1 MSTLPIT
8 PIHTNNAPAAIG
20 PFSQACIAGDFLF
33 ISGQGGIS
41 PESGKVAG
49 SSLESQA
56 EQLMQNLKAILEQAG
71 TDFSRVVKATCFL
84 ADMDDFSAFNAIY
97 AKYFTSKPAR
107 SCIAV
112 KALPMGILCEI
123 EAIVYLG
130 E

>member
-1 MSTLPIT
+1 MSHSPIST
-8 PIHTNNAPAAIG
+8 IHTNNAPAAIG

-33 ISGQGGIS
+33 ISGQGGIL
-41 PESGKVAG
+41 PETGKVAG
-49 SSLESQA
+49 TSLEAQA
-56 EQLMQNLKAILEQAG
+56 EQLMKNLQAILDQAG

-84 ADMDDFSAFNAIY
+84 TDMNDFSAFNAIY

-107 SCIAV
+107 SRIAV

-123 EAIVYLG
+123 EAIAYLG